1 MDGRFPTKPSA
12 PTAPARTTNESKAS
26 RKLINIYPDFVWTL
40 QIRCGS
46 VCVNKRVRR
55 NYTRVSTKNMKGNMI
70 MQTEKKTKISSVH
83 FKYVGTDEQYNAFIK
98 SVIKD
103 YITDDSLLPDTEE
116 EIIVTQ
122 KSA

>member
-1 MDGRFPTKPSA
+1 MFNK
-12 PTAPARTTNESKAS
+12 TA
-26 RKLINIYPDFVWTL
+26 
-40 QIRCGS
+40 
-46 VCVNKRVRR
+46 RR
-55 NYTRVSTKNMKGNMI
+55 YHTRVSTKYMKGKTI

-103 YITDDSLLPDTEE
+103 YITDDSLLPDAEE
-116 EIIVTQ
+116 EIIVAK

>member
-1 MDGRFPTKPSA
+1 MCQQNGAAIPY
-12 PTAPARTTNESKAS
+12 AR
-26 RKLINIYPDFVWTL
+26 IN
-40 QIRCGS
+40 
-46 VCVNKRVRR
+46 K
-55 NYTRVSTKNMKGNMI
+55 KNAKGNMI

-103 YITDDSLLPDTEE
+103 YITDDSLLPDAEE
-116 EIIVTQ
+116 EIIVAK

>member
-1 MDGRFPTKPSA
+1 
-12 PTAPARTTNESKAS
+12 
-26 RKLINIYPDFVWTL
+26 
-40 QIRCGS
+40 
-46 VCVNKRVRR
+46 
-55 NYTRVSTKNMKGNMI
+55 MI

-103 YITDDSLLPDTEE
+103 YITDDSLLPDAEE
-116 EIIVTQ
+116 EIIFVK

>member
-1 MDGRFPTKPSA
+1 MCQQNGAKIPY
-12 PTAPARTTNESKAS
+12 AR
-26 RKLINIYPDFVWTL
+26 IN
-40 QIRCGS
+40 
-46 VCVNKRVRR
+46 
-55 NYTRVSTKNMKGNMI
+55 KNMKGDMI

-103 YITDDSLLPDTEE
+103 YITDDSLLPDAEE
-116 EIIVTQ
+116 EIIIAK